1 MYHRGWSN
9 AEEWRLKTVPAIAF
23 NRVGTN
29 LMEGGLDVYGGAVR
43 SSPAGGPRR
52 RDEHPGSGASIRAAP
67 GHGAQD
73 AQVLVAS
80 GVSTGI
86 DLQDS

>member
-1 MYHRGWSN
+1 MYRRGWSN

-43 SSPAGGPRR
+43 FRSWAGARSRGRR
-52 RDEHPGSGASIRAAP
+52 S
-67 GHGAQD
+67 
-73 AQVLVAS
+73 
-80 GVSTGI
+80 
-86 DLQDS
+86 